1 MKQVTRFAA
10 ASAALLMMSACAA
23 LPQDLNATAS
33 DTALTSLCLVD
44 WDIPVRPAPGA
55 GADDPGNRFD
65 TDETTDALLAHNA
78 RLRAACPTR

>member
-23 LPQDLNATAS
+23 QPKDMPVTAS
-33 DTALTSLCLVD
+33 DTALTSLCL
-44 WDIPVRPAPGA
+44 ILKPRPVRPAPGA
-55 GADDPGNRFD
+55 GVDDPGNRFD
-65 TDETTDALLAHNA
+65 TDATTDERLEDNA